1 MNKHGMLRSV
11 RADEPIAQRGSPAPK
26 NVTGEHSEMELRK
39 PTHALFR
46 AVWYAGN
53 ILLILAILL
62 AGYSAVWE
70 YSTRKYLKGF
80 SDAVVPLS
88 SSDEAKA
95 EAILRWMS
103 NGPSRQPAGPD
114 ATSPDRDPTDTL
126 NYASLL
132 RVCGSATNAF
142 INLGDS
148 AGLAVRRLLLLD
160 SHRLTKHV
168 VAEVLING
176 RWIIVDPAF
185 RTVMRG
191 RDGGLL
197 TREQLSDPAVFAA
210 ATRDIK
216 GYDPIYT
223 FENTAHVRVV
233 RLGLAGLALRGVLKR
248 LLPGWEDS
256 TAISLLMERQS
267 LAIMVA
273 ALVLV
278 FLLGLLR
285 VGLRWYGERRL
296 GVRPVRVRQQ
306 IRRAVLAFVDTED

>member
-1 MNKHGMLRSV
+1 MSKHVMLRSV
-11 RADEPIAQRGSPAPK
+11 RADKPIVQRSSPAPK
-26 NVTGEHSEMELRK
+26 NATGELSEMELQS

-103 NGPSRQPAGPD
+103 NGPSRQDVGPV
-114 ATSPDRDPTDTL
+114 ASLPDRDPIDTL

-148 AGLAVRRLLLLD
+148 AGLVVRRLLLLD
-160 SHRLTKHV
+160 SRRITKHV
-168 VAEVLING
+168 VAEVVIDG
-176 RWIIVDPAF
+176 RWVVVDPAF
-185 RTVMRG
+185 RTLLRG
-191 RDGGLL
+191 SDGGFL
-197 TREQLSDPAVFAA
+197 TREQLSDPAVFSA
-210 ATRDIK
+210 ATRGLN
-216 GYDPIYT
+216 GYDPIDTY
-223 FENTAHVRVV
+223 ESTAHVRIY
-233 RLGLAGLALRGVLKR
+233 RLGFAGRAIRGALNR
-248 LLPGWEDS
+248 LVPGWEDS
-256 TAISLLMERQS
+256 TAISLLMERES
-267 LAIMVA
+267 LASMVA

-278 FLLGLLR
+278 FLLSLLR

-296 GVRPVRVRQQ
+296 GIRPVRVRQQ
-306 IRRAVLAFVDTED
+306 IRRAVHAFVDTGN